1 LVLLKLEFL
10 TILVLEGITIEE
22 EEENLL
28 AEVCSG
34 NFSGQQE
41 KLVVK
46 VVKKLYCSSTKSVC
60 SAE

>member
-1 LVLLKLEFL
+1 
-10 TILVLEGITIEE
+10 VLEGITIEE

-46 VVKKLYCSSTKSVC
+46 VVKKLYCPSTKSVC